1 MATTANTVEHSD
13 TSAIKPVILAIDDES
28 EIVEILRAT
37 LEESGMRVVG
47 TDSAREGL
55 RIYEERWREIDVVL
69 LDYLM
74 PEMNGDL
81 AFEAIMRVNPYA
93 KVIMLTGDDTKVAQR
108 LQDTGLREVLSKPFY
123 LDELVALVRETL
135 DAP

>member
-1 MATTANTVEHSD
+1 V
-13 TSAIKPVILAIDDES
+13 VLAIDDEP

-37 LEESGMRVVG
+37 LEESGMWVIG
-47 TDSAREGL
+47 TDSVREGL
-55 RIYEERWREIDVVL
+55 RLFENRWREIDVVL

-81 AFEAIMRVNPYA
+81 AFEAIMRINPYA
-93 KVIMLTGDDTKVAQR
+93 KVIMLTGDDTKGPLR
-108 LQDTGLREVLSKPFY
+108 LKDTGLRDVLAKPFY
-123 LDELVALVRETL
+123 LDELVTLVQETL